1 MMLTQTGQVTAE
13 HTVLATR
20 LGDLTV
26 VRDHDQ
32 LTGLYFRHHWYR
44 PDPAT
49 FGPRTDRGFA
59 EVSGQLEEYLAGR
72 RRFFE
77 LPLRPLGTEFQLRVW
92 ELIAQVRYGHTTS
105 YGELARRLGY
115 GATAQQA
122 GAAVGRNPLSILIPC
137 HRVIGSNG
145 KLTGYAGG
153 LKRKR
158 ELLDLEQAR
167 LIPESR
173 ADHSASGRACRQ
185 DPT

>member
-1 MMLTQTGQVTAE
+1 MLTQTGPVTAE

-44 PDPAT
+44 PDPVT
-49 FGPRTDRGFA
+49 FGPRTDRGF
-59 EVSGQLEEYLAGR
+59 EDVSGQLEEYLTGR
-72 RRFFE
+72 RSSFE

-92 ELIAQVRYGHTTS
+92 ELVAQVRYGHTTS
-105 YGELARRLGY
+105 YGDLARRLGD

-158 ELLDLEQAR
+158 DLLELEQR
-167 LIPESR
+167 LMRKPR
-173 ADHSASGRACRQ
+173 AVA
-185 DPT
+185 PTLW